1 MANDVFGGEGV
12 TVGLVAGLP
21 VEELARRLAV
31 ALRAGEAC
39 QRALA
44 FYLHDMEARR
54 LAQALGFPSTVHFA
68 GNRLGLSKGTTRDLL
83 RAGRRLEELGELD
96 AAFAR
101 GELCWSK
108 VRCIAR
114 VASPDNQAQWIER
127 CRDLTAAQ
135 VEGITRC
142 ASEGDDPPSL
152 QRGLPHARF
161 VLRFDV
167 GALEHE
173 MFEQARAKL
182 SAELGRVVTDNELL
196 SELVRMLLSS
206 DADGTVPGRKAV
218 DGSLFRVVVQASEDA
233 AAENARAFAAPADA
247 PALAQPA
254 DAPTQSAR
262 APSGAARPETEA
274 VPVTRQ
280 HAKALDLDATLPP
293 RVRKRVLQR
302 DGHRCRHCGSPRGPM
317 IHHIRFRSWGGG
329 DDEQNLLT
337 LCARCHGLRA
347 PLVAREVVI
356 GRSAPAAAASAR
368 ASTATVPQYLE
379 PHEVPAV
386 VDG

>member
-1 MANDVFGGEGV
+1 MASDVFGGEGV
-12 TVGLVAGLP
+12 SIALVAGLP

-31 ALRAGEAC
+31 ALRTGEAC

-44 FYLHDMEARR
+44 FYLHEMEARR
-54 LAQALGFPSTVHFA
+54 LSQALGFPSTVHFA
-68 GNRLGLSKGTTRDLL
+68 VNRLGLCKGTARDLL

-114 VASPDNQAQWIER
+114 VASPDNQAKWIER
-127 CRDLTAAQ
+127 CRELTAAQ

-142 ASEGDDPPSL
+142 ANEGDDPPSL
-152 QRGLPHARF
+152 ERGLPHARF

-182 SAELGRVVTDNELL
+182 SAELGRVVTDDELL

-206 DADGTVPGRKAV
+206 DADGSVPGRKAV
-218 DGSLFRVVVQASEDA
+218 DGSLFRVVVQAAADKTDEDA
-233 AAENARAFAAPADA
+233 RALAAPADA
-247 PALAQPA
+247 PALAQSA
-254 DAPTQSAR
+254 DAPTRSAR
-262 APSGAARPETEA
+262 ASSAAARPETEP
-274 VPVTRQ
+274 VPVTHQ

-293 RVRKRVLQR
+293 RVRKRVLRR
-302 DGHRCRHCGSPRGPM
+302 DDCRCWHCGSPRGLM
-317 IHHIRFRSWGGG
+317 IHHVLFRSWGGG
-329 DDEQNLLT
+329 DDEHNLLT
-337 LCARCHGLRA
+337 LCSRCHGL
-347 PLVAREVVI
+347 V
-356 GRSAPAAAASAR
+356 
-368 ASTATVPQYLE
+368 
-379 PHEVPAV
+379 HE
-386 VDG
+386 GF